1 MNAFIPFLP
10 SQLHQGVS
18 DVPVSCVVVD
28 DLRSLLGALVPA
40 GAEQRLQLQEVDV
53 FEDVGGGLLP
63 GPRFWSL
70 PCRGADYRRRS
81 AHDEVTRKPLEGEEE
96 DNRNREDPIGDNV
109 TSSTGF
115 YITRHWCSQFNHLPT
130 GAILYKF
137 AHMLKICIFG

>member
-1 MNAFIPFLP
+1 MNAFILFLP

-81 AHDEVTRKPLEGEEE
+81 AHDEVTRKPLILGS
-96 DNRNREDPIGDNV
+96 GDEAFPGCICEARV
-109 TSSTGF
+109 TSPVSHQEMEKKQKMVVEQMNV
-115 YITRHWCSQFNHLPT
+115 R
-130 GAILYKF
+130 
-137 AHMLKICIFG
+137 